1 MSDEGNDIILYTYC
15 SILAMV
21 TVFLLR
27 YYIWRKKNCLG
38 KRDKHVDNL
47 LFLNVS

>member
-1 MSDEGNDIILYTYC
+1 MSDEGNYIMMYTYC

-21 TVFLLR
+21 TILTKML
-27 YYIWRKKNCLG
+27 YLEKKNCLG
-38 KRDKHVDNL
+38 KRCKHVDNL